1 MIADL
6 DLLLTMVFYT
16 ADNLLPACKANG
28 RRALSDAEV
37 ITLLVAQA
45 IMGITSDRRFVRL
58 ARRQL
63 VAWFPALVGQSG
75 FHKRRAR
82 LTGALE
88 LVMSALARECPGF
101 FDELVLI
108 DSTPVECARSRET
121 VKRAG
126 ESCLDDAIANAAA
139 YGYCRSHSRY
149 FYGMRLHAA
158 FGPDG
163 TPRALRLTGADR
175 PERDVALELLPTT
188 LRGGE
193 TVIADKGYAGQHFA
207 TAVAQLGAIVIR
219 PARANEPHTGVPIA
233 RIRQRI
239 ESIFW
244 TAKDLLTLERHGAR
258 TLHNLRAR
266 VLQRLLALTA
276 CVYLNHWL
284 GRPSR
289 ALADY
294 TA

>member
-1 MIADL
+1 MLADL
-6 DLLLTMVFYT
+6 DLLLIMVFYT
-16 ADNLLPACKANG
+16 ADNLLPGCKRNA

-45 IMGITSDRRFVRL
+45 IMGITSDRRFVRV
-58 ARRQL
+58 ARKQL
-63 VAWFPALVGQSG
+63 IHLFPDLVGQSG

-82 LTGALE
+82 LAGALE
-88 LVMSALARECPGF
+88 LVMAALAQQCPGF
-101 FDELVLI
+101 WDELVLV

-121 VKRAG
+121 VKRGG
-126 ESCLDDAIANAAA
+126 ESSLDDAIANAAA

-149 FYGMRLHAA
+149 FYGMRLHGA
-158 FGPDG
+158 FGVDG

-175 PERDVALELLPTT
+175 PEREVALEMLPST

-193 TVIADKGYAGQHFA
+193 TVIADKGYAGREFA
-207 TAVAQLGAIVIR
+207 AAVKQLGATIIR
-219 PARANEPHTGVPIA
+219 PARANEPNNGVHIS
-233 RIRQRI
+233 RIRQRV

-266 VLQRLLALTA
+266 ILQRLLALTA

-284 GRPSR
+284 GRPTR
-289 ALADY
+289 ALVDY